1 MVENSQCLQG
11 LFWTLLTL
19 FEFLTLLLVSCF
31 ALQFWP
37 QHRPLAP
44 PWQPGDHSHLP
55 CLPLCSCSWQFLTM
69 NSSVSCVGLLLDD
82 SCQMWPRSLS
92 KCCNE
97 SERFLTFS
105 NLSFIFHISCHKR
118 RLYQD
123 TSRELNPTLKH
134 DLWKMGGDVCIYKQL
149 WSFLGT
155 CFCTLCICTSAVAT
169 IHISISNFGVRARV
183 EHVCSWCIL
192 IHVKVSH
199 WNVGKT
205 DNIKQCPRRLK
216 RKCHVLKMQGLKR
229 ASTVYRKPLFENSF
243 PV

>member
-19 FEFLTLLLVSCF
+19 FDFSTLLLVSCF

-55 CLPLCSCSWQFLTM
+55 CLPLYSCSWQFLTM

-97 SERFLTFS
+97 SERFLTFPILKYITIIFYFPHFLSQEKIVSGHIQRAKS
-105 NLSFIFHISCHKR
+105 NFETWSLKDGRGCLHI
-118 RLYQD
+118 QA
-123 TSRELNPTLKH
+123 TLKLSRNLFLH
-134 DLWKMGGDVCIYKQL
+134 ALHLYICCRHHPYFNIQL
-149 WSFLGT
+149 WREGT
-155 CFCTLCICTSAVAT
+155 CRTCMFLAYPHSRQSFTL
-169 IHISISNFGVRARV
+169 
-183 EHVCSWCIL
+183 
-192 IHVKVSH
+192 
-199 WNVGKT
+199 
-205 DNIKQCPRRLK
+205 
-216 RKCHVLKMQGLKR
+216 KCR
-229 ASTVYRKPLFENSF
+229 
-243 PV
+243 